1 MALSKGSSLR
11 RSAWLAPLS
20 GGGRAAQGWEGG
32 AKAGPKAG
40 DQVTFR
46 VATRPQTAA
55 AAQKLGGAVARLAGA
70 RAHSPSHGHPLR
82 LSGLRAMLEGSP
94 AHAHRFAR
102 KKGTHAI
109 AMGGVTR

>member
-1 MALSKGSSLR
+1 
-11 RSAWLAPLS
+11 LS
-20 GGGRAAQGWEGG
+20 GSARAAQGWEGG

-70 RAHSPSHGHPLR
+70 RSRSALHGHPLR
-82 LSGLRAMLEGSP
+82 LL
-94 AHAHRFAR
+94 
-102 KKGTHAI
+102 
-109 AMGGVTR
+109 